1 MTIFYVFYFFRA
13 KFLFFHS
20 WNSPYFW
27 DQWGAPPL
35 TPITRWNLATR
46 PRFIDEL
53 ETSFILSPD
62 GNRRAEFVTLPGVR
76 PKRCCSL
83 GDNVRL
89 KGNIKKTLTW
99 TNPFFGCIVFIF
111 YTKATFTG
119 WTKMSFTAWR
129 ACRSKLDNWGG
140 AHIHIFVFC
149 VINFFWNRL
158 FLWSVNMN
166 RWIWAPPP
174 HQLSSLLRH
183 WRGRHDSREALPFL
197 SSYTWAAFCCFC

>member
-1 MTIFYVFYFFRA
+1 LKQIYLSFYDFQRYIAPDHLLWNKNIQYSVCLFVTMTIFYVFYFFRA

-89 KGNIKKTLTW
+89 KGNIKQNTYL
-99 TNPFFGCIVFIF
+99 N
-111 YTKATFTG
+111 
-119 WTKMSFTAWR
+119 
-129 ACRSKLDNWGG
+129 
-140 AHIHIFVFC
+140 
-149 VINFFWNRL
+149 
-158 FLWSVNMN
+158 
-166 RWIWAPPP
+166 
-174 HQLSSLLRH
+174 
-183 WRGRHDSREALPFL
+183 
-197 SSYTWAAFCCFC
+197 